1 MHQTHLMGRIRQYVK
16 DMIGGYLVTKELE
29 DLDSYI
35 VLPSLNDDQGILGAL
50 KLGMDELDREKGT
63 PRIS

>member
-1 MHQTHLMGRIRQYVK
+1 MVN
-16 DMIGGYLVTKELE
+16 GYLVTRELE

-50 KLGMDELDREKGT
+50 KLGMDELERETLRKQG
-63 PRIS
+63 